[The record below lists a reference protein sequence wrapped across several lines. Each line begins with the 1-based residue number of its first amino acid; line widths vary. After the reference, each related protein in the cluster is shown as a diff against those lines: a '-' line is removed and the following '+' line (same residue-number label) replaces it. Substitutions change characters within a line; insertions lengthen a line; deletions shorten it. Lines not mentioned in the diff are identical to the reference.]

1 MTYLA
6 LHVISAKGLLSRS
19 EDGHEPAAGRHSTRH
34 PTRHSPPCSSRY
46 RRSED
51 GHDANPFVTATWDQV
66 SQQTRVVRRSTAPQF
81 GETIYFP
88 LRLLTLHG
96 EEGKKAL
103 EKKGGAAA
111 TPPTHPSHASNAAHL
126 PRPASPPPTSTAH
139 RRAHAVRARLLPFR
153 LRHARLPP
161 HRSRPDHRRADAQA
175 PRRQD
180 PSVRIRGA
188 AAHPAGHALEDRHAP
203 RAGASCRRRHLNT
216 NTSSSST
223 TSTTSTTSLPVTGVL
238 HARSPGGDQARGAQA
253 RRHTARRQVR
263 RARKGV
269 AGGGAAAALGA
280 RPLHALRDGR
290 DQHDPIPAHVPVQVQ
305 PAPRHRGPDDGRA
318 DGELRGGSNRERR
331 RPPRAP
337 SSPPRSSSP
346 SLLR

>member
-19 EDGHEPAAGRHSTRH
+19 EDGHEPAAARHSTRHSTRH

-161 HRSRPDHRRADAQA
+161 HWSRSGDGPGHSHTLPHPATPTSHPISSASVSIRSPTRRRASSATSRPECSNPRRCRSPSRARARRSARSTCRRVVPPPPPQHQHLLLLHHLHHLHHLPPRDRRTSRPISRRRSSSRRASAT
-175 PRRQD
+175 P
-180 PSVRIRGA
+180 
-188 AAHPAGHALEDRHAP
+188 H
-203 RAGASCRRRHLNT
+203 
-216 NTSSSST
+216 SST
-223 TSTTSTTSLPVTGVL
+223 AS
-238 HARSPGGDQARGAQA
+238 SPSEKRCGG
-253 RRHTARRQVR
+253 RRC
-263 RARKGV
+263 
-269 AGGGAAAALGA
+269 
-280 RPLHALRDGR
+280 
-290 DQHDPIPAHVPVQVQ
+290 
-305 PAPRHRGPDDGRA
+305 
-318 DGELRGGSNRERR
+318 RGGSRR
-331 RPPRAP
+331 AAATCSPLRTRPTRSDSCPRTCA
-337 SSPPRSSSP
+337 SATRRAT
-346 SLLR
+346 LRTR